1 MGLIHNDQVVGAQQR
16 IGLGLG
22 QQNPVCHQ
30 FYGNPGASTVIE
42 SNLVAHL
49 GIGAIPA
56 LAAKFL
62 RNSLG
67 DGHRRQPS
75 RLGMGDCFTLCPSA
89 HSEPDLGKLGGFA
102 RSCLS
107 ADNNHRMLLDRQCDI
122 LPSGTDREV
131 FRELNLH

>member
-1 MGLIHNDQVVGAQQR
+1 MQGTMSPVDLALPRPPLGLHLLRALRAVVGR
-16 IGLGLG
+16 EIGR
-22 QQNPVCHQ
+22 
-30 FYGNPGASTVIE
+30 FI
-42 SNLVAHL
+42 
-49 GIGAIPA
+49 
-56 LAAKFL
+56 
-62 RNSLG
+62 
-67 DGHRRQPS
+67 RQPS
-75 RLGMGDCFTLCPSA
+75 RLGMGNCFTLCPSA